1 MMERERK
8 FERVGAAE
16 AERPADK
23 YRVNAED
30 YPIFR
35 EQFEINEQDNGRE
48 TWNIDK
54 TASRYVTETANLIAE
69 FDGTAEM
76 YRENAELTPPDHVIY
91 LDKSARPVSWLVNT
105 FWKDFSEAECPGH
118 SYLNIDRMP
127 LFHRTGVN
135 IMPNGYIK
143 NPDGSSRVAMGRDFK
158 VENLPKGDIER
169 IRALYLEDG
178 LESDEV
184 SAENL
189 QKIRETPAKLDGKN
203 ILIVDEVKRSGSTL
217 EIAEKMIRAAFPEA
231 ASVRG
236 TYFWHGGSKVT
247 GEGEHQML
255 SIPVW
260 YDSKTSLG
268 RGIGELDPVHYKERY
283 EKYPNPKTRAQKFGA
298 FVLSATMDLGQEKG
312 QKSRELMREI
322 QQMRDDYEAG
332 KILLRWPK
340 NYDADRFIDL
350 MESKGVRFAPE
361 SDKSPD
367 TFMNLAREIDYRRAE

>member
-1 MMERERK
+1 MERERGSK
-8 FERVGAAE
+8 RAEAAE
-16 AERPADK
+16 VERPADQ
-23 YRVNAED
+23 YRVNPEE

-35 EQFEINEQDNGRE
+35 KQFEINERDNGRE
-48 TWNIDK
+48 VWNIDK

-76 YRENAELTPPDHVIY
+76 YREKPELAPPDHVIY

-105 FWKDFSEAECPGH
+105 FWQDFSEEKCPGH

-127 LFHRTGVN
+127 LFRRAGVDV
-135 IMPNGYIK
+135 MPNGYLE

-158 VENLPKGDIER
+158 VENLPAGDIER
-169 IRALYLEDG
+169 VRALYLNEG
-178 LESDEV
+178 LESDEI

-189 QKIRETPAKLDGKN
+189 QNIRETPAKLDGKN

-217 EIAEKMIRAAFPEA
+217 EIAEKLIQAAFPEA

-236 TYFWHGGSKVT
+236 TYFWHGGSKMT
-247 GEGEHQML
+247 KEGEAQML

-260 YDSKTSLG
+260 YDSSTSLG
-268 RGIGELDPVHYKERY
+268 RGIGELDPVHYEERY
-283 EKYPNPKTRAQKFGA
+283 EKYPNPKTRAQKFGS
-298 FVLSATMDLGQEKG
+298 FVLSAAMDLGQEKG

-350 MESKGVRFAPE
+350 MESRGVRFAPE

-367 TFMNLAREIDYRRAE
+367 TFVNLTREIDGRAAE